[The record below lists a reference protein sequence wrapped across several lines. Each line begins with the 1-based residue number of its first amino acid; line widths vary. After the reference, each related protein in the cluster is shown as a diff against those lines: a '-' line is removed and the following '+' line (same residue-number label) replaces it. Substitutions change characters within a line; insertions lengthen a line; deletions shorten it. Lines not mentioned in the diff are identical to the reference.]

1 MRSRASDPGGC
12 VLLILRRYDS
22 TGRTTE
28 SEGMFDDAAAMG
40 SWEAYFEAVY
50 QRVDKKMLDEDK
62 KLYQG
67 ESPRLPS
74 RRLG

>member
-1 MRSRASDPGGC
+1 
-12 VLLILRRYDS
+12 
-22 TGRTTE
+22 
-28 SEGMFDDAAAMG
+28 MFDDAAAMG